1 MTAYIYGPDGTLTR
15 LPLTTGTHTIPP
27 SGTPTITGPATTTHR
42 AMTVEDMRDLMRRMQ
57 STSTVKGSVLFS
69 SVKDADW
76 LKDAT
81 DPTQRIAVQ
90 IAPQGQKASVLA
102 LPSGTVFNLSPDD
115 AVTMANQLLDAAA
128 TARDNIH
135 EAKDAG

>member
-1 MTAYIYGPDGTLTR
+1 MSTYILPPAYPASPGSQTI
-15 LPLTTGTHTIPP
+15 TT
-27 SGTPTITGPATTTHR
+27 SGTPTITGPITTTHR
-42 AMTVEDMRDLMRRMQ
+42 ALTLEEMKNLMALGASNRN
-57 STSTVKGSVLFS
+57 VGKGSVLFS

-81 DPTQRIAVQ
+81 DPTQRLAVQ
-90 IAPQGQKASVLA
+90 VAPQDQKVSILA